1 MNTHEITNEKG
12 RVIVAYGKY
21 YRLLVEQKEIIAE
34 LSGNFRYENQ
44 ETGDLPA
51 VGDWVWFQRSDTQH
65 GIIHKIEERTA
76 KFSRKIA
83 GNRSD
88 EQIIATNID
97 WLFIVSSMNHDFN
110 LRRIERYFVAAEE
123 SGAVPVVV
131 LTKSDQCENP
141 DLFLVPLYELTTEII
156 VIGFGEDEGL
166 NKIFQKFMKGETGAF
181 VGSSGVG
188 KSTLI
193 NRLLGKKH
201 LDVSDIRE
209 DDSKGRHT
217 TTHRELIA
225 LPSGGYVIDTPGM
238 REFQVFQE
246 TDELHT
252 VFKEIAELAKEC
264 RFRDCSHG
272 PEIGCA
278 VQEALETG
286 KLSKERYHNYLKI
299 QREIAYQERR
309 VQQKERIGNKRKRR

>member
-21 YRLLVEQKEIIAE
+21 YRLLVEQEEIIAE

-123 SGAVPVVV
+123 SVAVPV
-131 LTKSDQCENP
+131 
-141 DLFLVPLYELTTEII
+141 
-156 VIGFGEDEGL
+156 EDEGL
-166 NKIFQKFMKGETGAF
+166 NKVFQKFMKGETGAF